1 MNTHILYKKG
11 QRSRTTTEDGGG
23 ATQPL
28 PRVVG
33 PPWCATLST
42 ALVGMIDGWLMG
54 G

>member
-23 ATQPL
+23 AHQSL

-33 PPWCATLST
+33 PPWCATL
-42 ALVGMIDGWLMG
+42 
-54 G
+54 